1 MVSDIADE
9 RCPGAADAAGDCK
22 DSGCAFGCR
31 AGKGA
36 AGINGGPNGDLF
48 VVIHVE
54 PSNYFKRDGINVFSE
69 LEITPAQA
77 VIGDSITIKTLDGE
91 QEVEIPAGV
100 QHENIVKV
108 KGAGI
113 PVLTKPSQRGD
124 HIVIIKIVIPT
135 KLSEE
140 EKRLY
145 QRLYELNGGKKPQ
158 KSIMSKV
165 KGVFK

>member
-1 MVSDIADE
+1 MNMEKI
-9 RCPGAADAAGDCK
+9 CLK
-22 DSGCAFGCR
+22 L
-31 AGKGA
+31 K
-36 AGINGGPNGDLF
+36 
-48 VVIHVE
+48 
-54 PSNYFKRDGINVFSE
+54 
-69 LEITPAQA
+69 
-77 VIGDSITIKTLDGE
+77 IGYGRKKNKFLKII
-91 QEVEIPAGV
+91 
-100 QHENIVKV
+100 
-108 KGAGI
+108 
-113 PVLTKPSQRGD
+113 TKPSQRGD